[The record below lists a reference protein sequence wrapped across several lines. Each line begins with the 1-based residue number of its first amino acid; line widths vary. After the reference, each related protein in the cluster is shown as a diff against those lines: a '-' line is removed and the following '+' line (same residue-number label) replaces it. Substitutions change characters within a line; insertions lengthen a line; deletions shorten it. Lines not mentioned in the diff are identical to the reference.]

1 MNILGF
7 ELLVHLSDYD
17 DNLCRQIGRLYYNK
31 KTKKTTKNSQILNV
45 QKNQRKGSVHQKTLI
60 TYQSHVLP
68 QYIICY
74 HLVTCKYKTNQIWNK
89 VHYSV
94 LISAIIANTVCKVLT
109 TFILPK
115 QKKNVIFEL
124 YTTLDINREI
134 Y

>member
-17 DNLCRQIGRLYYNK
+17 DNLYRQIGRLYYK
-31 KTKKTTKNSQILNV
+31 KKNSQILNV

-60 TYQSHVLP
+60 TYQGHVLP

-74 HLVTCKYKTNQIWNK
+74 HLVTCKNKTNQIWNK

-94 LISAIIANTVCKVLT
+94 LVSTIIANTVCNVLT

-115 QKKNVIFEL
+115 QPIFKNVIFEL
-124 YTTLDINREI
+124 YKTLDINREI